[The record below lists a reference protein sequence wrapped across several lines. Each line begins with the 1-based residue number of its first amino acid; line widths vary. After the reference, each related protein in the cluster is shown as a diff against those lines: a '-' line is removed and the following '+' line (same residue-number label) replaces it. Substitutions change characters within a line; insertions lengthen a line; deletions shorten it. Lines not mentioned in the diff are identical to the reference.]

1 VIDLSQYRIIDL
13 TAELQPG
20 IKKVNGRYIHR
31 RDSVSPNRRLEFV
44 QFIYQ
49 PNSDY
54 MHHVYTETHLGTH
67 VEVSAHLNF
76 DKTQP
81 FGREGGMHCA
91 EFPVDTWLGPCCVLD
106 FAHKQPINGQGQ
118 GITADDCKLV
128 HDRDIVLMRSPYR
141 GAEQPYLTAEAQQ
154 ALIAKHIKQW
164 GFQGVSWG
172 LDPDGHDVFQLH
184 NIPIIE
190 GLVNLD
196 CIQKS
201 RVFYIGTVL
210 KWVGLD
216 GCWLRALV
224 LEDRKFPYK
233 IP

>member
-13 TAELQPG
+13 TAEMQPG
-20 IKKVNGRYIHR
+20 IKKVNGRYLHR
-31 RDSVSPNRRLEFV
+31 TDSVSPNRRLEFV

-67 VEVSAHLNF
+67 VEVSSHLNF
-76 DKTQP
+76 DKSQP

-91 EFPVDTWLGPCCVLD
+91 EFPLDTWLGSCCVLD
-106 FAHKQPINGQGQ
+106 FAHKQPINGHGQ
-118 GITADDCKLV
+118 GITAQDCDPV
-128 HDRDIVLMRSPYR
+128 QDQDIVLMRSPYR
-141 GAEQPYLTAEAQQ
+141 GTEQPYLTAEAQQ
-154 ALIAKHIKQW
+154 ALIAKRIKQW

-172 LDPDGHDVFQLH
+172 AEPDGHDVFQLH

-196 CIQKS
+196 RIQKS
-201 RVFYIGTVL
+201 RVFYVGTVL

-224 LEDRKFPYK
+224 LEDR
-233 IP
+233 